1 MKRRGRLGFH
11 RGEPNPKILV
21 KTPRL
26 SVTTARVAI
35 AALTLVAVGCASSS
49 SSATKPSLSIEHIME
64 DGFKGKES
72 LSARIAKGQ
81 GSAEDFKKMAFLT
94 KELALNQPPKGDLA
108 SWTEKTKALKLA
120 AEDLVA
126 GKAGA
131 LDAYKSAVN
140 CKACHSVHKPD

>member
-1 MKRRGRLGFH
+1 M
-11 RGEPNPKILV
+11 PV
-21 KTPRL
+21 KTSPP
-26 SVTTARVAI
+26 TFNATRVAI
-35 AALTLVAVGCASSS
+35 AALTLVAAGCASSS

-81 GSAEDFKKMAFLT
+81 GTAEDFKKIAFLT
-94 KELALNQPPKGDLA
+94 EELALNQPPKGDLA
-108 SWTEKTKALKLA
+108 SWTEKTRALKA
-120 AEDLVA
+120 AADDLVA

-131 LDAYKSAVN
+131 VDAYKSAVN

>member
-1 MKRRGRLGFH
+1 M
-11 RGEPNPKILV
+11 PV
-21 KTPRL
+21 KTSPP
-26 SVTTARVAI
+26 TFNATRVAI
-35 AALTLVAVGCASSS
+35 AALTLVAAGCASSS

-81 GSAEDFKKMAFLT
+81 GTAEDFKKMAFLT

-108 SWTEKTKALKLA
+108 SWTEKTRALKA
-120 AEDLVA
+120 AADDLVA

-131 LDAYKSAVN
+131 IDAYKSAVN

>member
-1 MKRRGRLGFH
+1 M
-11 RGEPNPKILV
+11 PV
-21 KTPRL
+21 KTSPP
-26 SVTTARVAI
+26 TFNATRVAI
-35 AALTLVAVGCASSS
+35 AALTLVAAGCASSS

-81 GSAEDFKKMAFLT
+81 GTAEDFKKMAFLT

-108 SWTEKTKALKLA
+108 SWTDKTRALKA
-120 AEDLVA
+120 AADDLVA

-131 LDAYKSAVN
+131 VDAFKSAVN

>member
-1 MKRRGRLGFH
+1 MKTSPPTF
-11 RGEPNPKILV
+11 NA
-21 KTPRL
+21 T
-26 SVTTARVAI
+26 RVAI
-35 AALTLVAVGCASSS
+35 AALTLVAAGCASWS
-49 SSATKPSLSIEHIME
+49 SSAAKPSLSIEHIME

-81 GSAEDFKKMAFLT
+81 GTAEDFKKMAFLT

-108 SWTEKTKALKLA
+108 SWTEKTRALKA
-120 AEDLVA
+120 AADDLVA

-131 LDAYKSAVN
+131 VDAYKSAVN